1 VRKFNKITILNKM
14 ELSFAGM
21 FGNVDYTNP
30 KAFFYVEN
38 LNKKALFCEN
48 TYVASLKILDA
59 FSVT

>member
-1 VRKFNKITILNKM
+1 M